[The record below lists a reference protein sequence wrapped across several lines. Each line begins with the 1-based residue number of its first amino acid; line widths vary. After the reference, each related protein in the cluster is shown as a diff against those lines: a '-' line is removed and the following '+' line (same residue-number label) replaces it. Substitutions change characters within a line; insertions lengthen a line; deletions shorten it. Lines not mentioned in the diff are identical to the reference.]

1 MKAILLVRVST
12 DRQSFDEQELN
23 LFNMAIGDGYTEN
36 NIIPICEKESGRK
49 LKEDERKGLNRMKEL
64 IESDSSI
71 NCVYAWEI
79 SRIARK
85 KKILFSIL
93 EYLTERKIQ
102 LIIKEPYIKLLNSD
116 GSINDGAETVFTL
129 FAQIA
134 ESEMRNKDVRF
145 KRAKEEMK
153 RNHQYRGGFLP
164 LGYTV
169 NDEGKIV
176 IDEEKASIVRLLF
189 NLYVDGIS
197 QYKLSEEMKSRGYD
211 ISYSHVTKILGNINY
226 VTGEFYPIII
236 SKELWEKKCNQAKL
250 NATSTDKS
258 HYYYYGAKLI
268 KCECG
273 CSYVAQSSTVTYLC
287 KARHVGKPCNN
298 TKNISINVVDSILW
312 YVAKKEYIVFLTSKN
327 LENRKQLEADKE
339 IYKQKLNALQS
350 QYDKL
355 DEKLSRFVEL
365 YGELAISKE
374 QYQAIKEKINNERIE
389 LDNNKVNYTNEIERI
404 DSLLST
410 EYVINNEGGVM
421 EWWEHSGLP
430 LYQLT
435 LKLNDE
441 LDTLDDKRK
450 YEIVHQF
457 IKSVHI
463 EYINNKQKRI
473 TINYMGGIG
482 IEKEVVYNVF
492 PCRQAKNTIIE
503 DEKGN
508 VIEDFQYTAR
518 FKKKPIKDIEA
529 YRIKNAEYQRNR
541 RKMKKGA

>member
-49 LKEDERKGLNRMKEL
+49 LKEDERKGLNRLKEL

-85 KKILFSIL
+85 KKVLFSIL

-102 LIIKEPYIKLLNSD
+102 LIIKEPYIKLLNPD
-116 GSINDGAETVFTL
+116 GTINDGAETVFTL
-129 FAQIA
+129 FAQMA

-169 NDEGKIV
+169 NDEGKII

-189 NLYVDGIS
+189 NLYIDGIS

-211 ISYSHVTKILGNINY
+211 MQYSHVTKILGNINY
-226 VTGEFYPIII
+226 VTGELYPVLI
-236 SKELWEKKCNQAKL
+236 SKELWEKKCEQAKA
-250 NATSTDKS
+250 NNKVIDKS
-258 HYYYYGAKLI
+258 HQFYYGAKLI

-273 CSYVAQSSTVTYLC
+273 CSYVAQSSSVTYLC
-287 KARHVGKPCNN
+287 KAKHVGKPCNN
-298 TKNISINVVDSILW
+298 TKNISINVIDSILW

-327 LENRKQLEADKE
+327 LENRKQLEVDKE

-355 DEKLSRFVEL
+355 DEKLSRLVEL
-365 YGELAISKE
+365 YGELAITKE
-374 QYQAIKEKINNERIE
+374 QYQARKEKINNERIE
-389 LDNNKVNYTNEIERI
+389 LDNHKVNYTNEIERI

-410 EYVINNEGGVM
+410 KFTINNEGGVM
-421 EWWEHSGLP
+421 EWWEHSGMP

-441 LDTLDDKRK
+441 LETLDDKRK
-450 YEIVHQF
+450 YEVVHQF

-482 IEKEVVYNVF
+482 LEKEVVYNVF
-492 PCRQAKNTIIE
+492 PCRQAKNTILE
-503 DEKGN
+503 DDKGN
-508 VIEDFQYTAR
+508 VIDDFQYTTR
-518 FKKKPIKDIEA
+518 FQRKPIKDIET

>member
-71 NCVYAWEI
+71 DCVYAWEI

-85 KKILFSIL
+85 KKVLFSIL

-129 FAQIA
+129 FAQMA

-197 QYKLSEEMKSRGYD
+197 QYKLSEEMKTRGYD

-226 VTGEFYPIII
+226 VNGEFYPIII
-236 SKELWEKKCNQAKL
+236 SKELWERKCNQAKL

-273 CSYVAQSSTVTYLC
+273 CSYVAQSSTITYLC
-287 KARHVGKPCNN
+287 KARHVGRPCNN

-312 YVAKKEYIVFLTSKN
+312 YIAKKEYIVFITSKN
-327 LENRKQLEADKE
+327 LESRKQLEADKE
-339 IYKQKLNALQS
+339 IYQQKLNALQS

-374 QYQAIKEKINNERIE
+374 QYQARKEKINIERIE
-389 LDNNKVNYTNEIERI
+389 LDNHKVNYTNEIERI

-430 LYQLT
+430 LHQLT

-441 LDTLDDKRK
+441 LETLDNKRK

-457 IKSVHI
+457 IKSVNV

-492 PCRQAKNTIIE
+492 PCRQSKNTILE
-503 DEKGN
+503 DDKGN
-508 VIEDFQYTAR
+508 VIEDFQYLAR
-518 FKKKPIKDIEA
+518 FQRKPMKDIEA
-529 YRIKNAEYQRNR
+529 YRIKHNEYARNY
-541 RKMKKGA
+541 RKKQKGA

>member
-23 LFNMAIGDGYTEN
+23 LFNMAIGDGYAED

-116 GSINDGAETVFTL
+116 GSINDASETTFTL
-129 FAQIA
+129 FAQMA

-211 ISYSHVTKILGNINY
+211 MPYSHLTKILGNINY
-226 VTGEFYPIII
+226 VTGELYPVLI
-236 SKELWEKKCNQAKL
+236 SKELWEKKCEQAKA
-250 NATSTDKS
+250 NNKVIDKS

-298 TKNISINVVDSILW
+298 TKNISINVIDSILW

-365 YGELAISKE
+365 YGELAITKE
-374 QYQAIKEKINNERIE
+374 QYQARKEKINNERIE
-389 LDNNKVNYTNEIERI
+389 LDNHKVNYTNEIERI

-421 EWWEHSGLP
+421 EWWKHSGLP

-441 LDTLDDKRK
+441 LETLDDKRK

-482 IEKEVVYNVF
+482 LEKEVVYNVF
-492 PCRQAKNTIIE
+492 PCRQAKNTILE

-508 VIEDFQYTAR
+508 VIDDFQYTTR
-518 FKKKPIKDIEA
+518 FKRKLIEDIEA

>member
-1 MKAILLVRVST
+1 
-12 DRQSFDEQELN
+12 
-23 LFNMAIGDGYTEN
+23 
-36 NIIPICEKESGRK
+36 
-49 LKEDERKGLNRMKEL
+49 MKEL

-93 EYLTERKIQ
+93 EYLTDRKIQ
-102 LIIKEPYIKLLNSD
+102 LIIKEPYLKLLND
-116 GSINDGAETVFTL
+116 NGSINESAELAFTL
-129 FAQIA
+129 FAQMA

-189 NLYVDGIS
+189 NLYIDGIS

-273 CSYVAQSSTVTYLC
+273 CSYVAQSSTITYLC
-287 KARHVGKPCNN
+287 KARHIGKPCNN

-312 YVAKKEYIVFLTSKN
+312 YIAKKEYIVFLTSKN

-339 IYKQKLNALQS
+339 IYQQKLNALQS

-365 YGELAISKE
+365 YGELAITKE
-374 QYQAIKEKINNERIE
+374 QYQARKEKINIERIE
-389 LDNNKVNYTNEIERI
+389 LDNHKVNYTNEIERI

-441 LDTLDDKRK
+441 LETLDDKRK

-457 IKSVHI
+457 IRSVNVK
-463 EYINNKQKRI
+463 YINNKQKRI

-482 IEKEVVYNVF
+482 LEKEVVYNVF
-492 PCRQAKNTIIE
+492 PCRQAKNTILE
-503 DEKGN
+503 DDMGN
-508 VIEDFQYTAR
+508 VIDDFQYTAR
-518 FKKKPIKDIEA
+518 FKKKPIEDIEA
-529 YRIKNAEYQRNR
+529 YRIKHNEYVRNY
-541 RKMKKGA
+541 RKKQKGA